1 MSRAAHHQVVI
12 VGGGMAGVTTAARLR
27 RAGVTDVAMI
37 EPSEEHYYQPL
48 WTLVGGGLA
57 RAERSVRPQA
67 SVIPKGVTW
76 IRDSA
81 VAVDPANRRVALGL
95 GEVGYDY
102 LVMAPG
108 IQLNWDKVAGLGDT
122 LGVNGVSSN
131 YRYDLA
137 PTTWDLIRSTRSGTA
152 VFTMPA
158 GPIKCAGAPQKIAYL
173 ACDHWRREG
182 VLSAIDVHLVLP
194 TPGMFGVPVFADIL
208 AKVAADYGITVHFNS
223 EVVEVDP
230 QTREVVVR
238 NMTDDT
244 KSRLP
249 YSMLHATPPQSAPD
263 WVAGGPLADPANPF
277 GYIDVDKHTMQHV
290 RFPEVFAVGDAGS
303 TPNSKTGAAIR
314 KQAPVVVANLL
325 AHRAGNPLQASYTGY
340 ASCPLTTARD
350 KILIAEFDYTLAP
363 TPSLPLIN
371 TQREIRDRGTFKKYG
386 LPTLYWGLMSKGVA

>member
-1 MSRAAHHQVVI
+1 
-12 VGGGMAGVTTAARLR
+12 MAGVTTAARLR
-27 RAGVTDVAMI
+27 RAGVRDVAVV
-37 EPSEEHYYQPL
+37 EPSDQHYYQPL

-57 RAERSVRPQA
+57 RAEKSVRPQA
-67 SVIPKGVTW
+67 SVMPKGVTW
-76 IRDSA
+76 LRDAA
-81 VAVDPANRRVALGL
+81 VGVDPGSRRVSLQG
-95 GEVGYDY
+95 GEVGYEF

-108 IQLNWDKVAGLGDT
+108 IQLNWGKVAGLNET
-122 LGVNGVSSN
+122 LGTQGVSSN

-137 PTTWDLIRSTRSGTA
+137 PLTWNLIRSTRSGTA

-173 ACDHWRREG
+173 ACDYWRRQG

-194 TPGMFGVPVFADIL
+194 TPGMFGVPLFADIL
-208 AKVAADYGITVHFNS
+208 ARVAADYGITVHFSS

-230 QTREVVVR
+230 DAREVVVR
-238 NMTDDT
+238 DLTTDT

-263 WVAGGPLADPANPF
+263 WVATGPLADPASPF

-290 RFPEVFAVGDAGS
+290 RHPEIFAVGDAGS

-314 KQAPVVVANLL
+314 KQAPVAVANLL
-325 AHRAGNPLQASYTGY
+325 AQRAGKPLPGSYTGY

-350 KILIAEFDYTLAP
+350 KILIAEFDYTLTP
-363 TPSLPLIN
+363 TPTLPLVN
-371 TQREIRDRGTFKKYG
+371 TKREIRDLGTFKKYG
-386 LPTLYWGLMSKGVA
+386 LPTLYWGLMRRGLA